1 MLLLVLG
8 LIGGVGYGA
17 YYYYKDTQA
26 RIAILTENSA
36 KLEQAANTQKQTIDT
51 LVEDAAKYRELN
63 KELNTKLEA
72 ANEYKNTLIDKLRK
86 HDLAKLSLQKPGMV
100 EKRINNG
107 TKRLFE
113 SLEKL
118 TSIPADGDTSSKQW
132 MQLLKNPLKQIEIKT
147 VEVERVIPTQNRPR
161 AVSLNDIYFYVVT
174 EQNFE
179 EFKNRFVK
187 ENGDLVGYVLSVRD
201 YETLALNMADIKRYI
216 QQQKEIIIYYEKA
229 VEPKPKEEKDKE

>member
-1 MLLLVLG
+1 MIKIYILVVVLG
-8 LIGGVGYGA
+8 LVGGVVYGGF
-17 YYYYKDTQA
+17 YYYKDTQA

-86 HDLAKLSLQKPGMV
+86 HDLAKLSLQKPGLV

-118 TSIPADGDTSSKQW
+118 TSIPADGDTS
-132 MQLLKNPLKQIEIKT
+132 
-147 VEVERVIPTQNRPR
+147 
-161 AVSLNDIYFYVVT
+161 
-174 EQNFE
+174 
-179 EFKNRFVK
+179 
-187 ENGDLVGYVLSVRD
+187 
-201 YETLALNMADIKRYI
+201 
-216 QQQKEIIIYYEKA
+216 
-229 VEPKPKEEKDKE
+229 PK

>member
-1 MLLLVLG
+1 MIKIYMLLLVLG

-118 TSIPADGDTSSKQW
+118 TSIPADGDTSAK
-132 MQLLKNPLKQIEIKT
+132 
-147 VEVERVIPTQNRPR
+147 
-161 AVSLNDIYFYVVT
+161 
-174 EQNFE
+174 
-179 EFKNRFVK
+179 
-187 ENGDLVGYVLSVRD
+187 
-201 YETLALNMADIKRYI
+201 
-216 QQQKEIIIYYEKA
+216 
-229 VEPKPKEEKDKE
+229 

>member
-1 MLLLVLG
+1 MIKIYMLLLVLG

-51 LVEDAAKYRELN
+51 LVEDAENYRELN

-118 TSIPADGDTSSKQW
+118 TSIPADGDTSSK
-132 MQLLKNPLKQIEIKT
+132 
-147 VEVERVIPTQNRPR
+147 
-161 AVSLNDIYFYVVT
+161 
-174 EQNFE
+174 
-179 EFKNRFVK
+179 
-187 ENGDLVGYVLSVRD
+187 
-201 YETLALNMADIKRYI
+201 
-216 QQQKEIIIYYEKA
+216 
-229 VEPKPKEEKDKE
+229 

>member
-1 MLLLVLG
+1 MIKIYMLLLVLG

-26 RIAILTENSA
+26 RIAVLTQNSA
-36 KLEQAANTQKQTIDT
+36 KLEQATNTKKQTIDT

-118 TSIPADGDTSSKQW
+118 TSIPSDSDTS
-132 MQLLKNPLKQIEIKT
+132 
-147 VEVERVIPTQNRPR
+147 
-161 AVSLNDIYFYVVT
+161 
-174 EQNFE
+174 
-179 EFKNRFVK
+179 
-187 ENGDLVGYVLSVRD
+187 
-201 YETLALNMADIKRYI
+201 
-216 QQQKEIIIYYEKA
+216 
-229 VEPKPKEEKDKE
+229 PK